1 MHLLLDAIRGNRLL
15 WLLVL
20 TPLPL
25 IGELVVPGQHTLLFL
40 LSVVAIVPLAALL
53 SLATEQVAA
62 RTGDAVGGLLNATL
76 GNLTELII
84 GLAALRAGEYML
96 VKASLAGAIVTNTLF
111 MMGAAFLIGGLR
123 HHVQTFNLS
132 NARLQLTL
140 LLLAAF
146 GLTVPSAVTLADQQD
161 LTRTLSLGVAI
172 ILIVTYA
179 LSLVFS
185 LGTHRDSF
193 GGAAE
198 AEAEHGDHWPM
209 PLALATLAGVTVV
222 VALVSEVFIGSLTG
236 ASSTLGLSP
245 AFVGFVI
252 VALVGAAAE
261 MTTAFSAAA
270 RNRLDMSVGIAF
282 GSSAQIALFVA
293 PLLVLLSYVLGPEP
307 MTLQFWPGAVF
318 MIFVSVLAA
327 AMVTGA
333 GHSAWFLGVLM
344 LMVYLIFALSL
355 LLMPPGLA

>member
-1 MHLLLDAIRGNRLL
+1 
-15 WLLVL
+15 V
-20 TPLPL
+20 
-25 IGELVVPGQHTLLFL
+25 VVPKQHTLLFL

-62 RTGDAVGGLLNATL
+62 KTGDAVGGLLNATL
-76 GNLTELII
+76 GNLTELVI

-132 NARLQLTL
+132 NARLQLSL

-146 GLTVPSAVTLADQQD
+146 GLTVPSAMALADQQD

-179 LSLVFS
+179 LRLVFS

-193 GGAAE
+193 GRAV
-198 AEAEHGDHWPM
+198 EAEHGDHWPM

-282 GSSAQIALFVA
+282 VSSAPVALFVA

-327 AMVTGA
+327 AMVTGG
-333 GHSAWFLGVLM
+333 GHTAWFHGVLI